1 MPRSRYKFPCTP
13 QLTFASSVCLCRLSS
28 DVRALVALLN
38 APHPRWQ
45 VALDLLIDAVQSEH
59 GITAASSSS
68 SSSSSASSPSVP
80 IVSAASV
87 GPYVQ
92 FHLAR
97 RGLACLHLP
106 LLSHAAERAWP
117 PSSGYTVAAWLCV
130 DSFGGDADALRVLS
144 LASSDSK
151 SLTDAYIMRRV
162 LTLQTAAN
170 QRVELSAFRF
180 EPGRWCAVHLVCF
193 QFFDDAVLPNSLV
206 FLLAVFFSLVS
217 GTTWC
222 SRTPST

>member
-1 MPRSRYKFPCTP
+1 M
-13 QLTFASSVCLCRLSS
+13 
-28 DVRALVALLN
+28 VALLN

-59 GITAASSSS
+59 GITSAAAS

-80 IVSAASV
+80 VVSAASV

-117 PSSGYTVAAWLCV
+117 PSSGYTFAAWLCV
-130 DSFGGDADALRVLS
+130 DSFGGDADALRLLS

-180 EPGRWCAVHLVCF
+180 EPGRWSVSL
-193 QFFDDAVLPNSLV
+193 LPHSVTLYTHVKEFTLFSSRSL
-206 FLLAVFFSLVS
+206 SRS

-222 SRTPST
+222 SRTPNTSSPRRPYACL